1 LDNRDQ
7 LSKVV
12 PKIFQSRKWRLGV
25 RTTTTSVTPLSQNS
39 KTVSNLISAITKA
52 KHVEMAIFQIRANQD
67 SNSKTSEKI
76 DKLITLVSSQVNGL
90 LLILLLN
97 NHKKLIRLDAKA
109 NTIQRVERG
118 RSARSETKRYKSF
131 KDFEQKALKVRV
143 LFTLFHKKK
152 INLRCRI
159 TQARKDFEMLVS
171 DRQLDLSN
179 RNENIRDSENKL
191 QRADKAHELAHTK
204 TRDLLTEYE
213 RSKKEEER
221 LYREHTVLR
230 REVTEVE
237 TKIKALKQ
245 NLETDNKK
253 LRSWTKEHQSSMKE
267 HRRVLEKCEKEQQVA
282 QKELEKHSKGLDYD
296 HALAKAKTVLARRD
310 SALKIVTRD
319 ESELGAYEAK
329 VKVDQ
334 AKLKVEESHLK
345 HAKDGVIRT
354 GVLENFFFP
363 SNHIP
368 ACVDH
373 NTHTQ
378 VPRKNSPQWRRRPN
392 DCQVKSRKNCRNGK
406 GQVLRVI
413 SHSRSTNV

>member
-1 LDNRDQ
+1 
-7 LSKVV
+7 
-12 PKIFQSRKWRLGV
+12 
-25 RTTTTSVTPLSQNS
+25 
-39 KTVSNLISAITKA
+39 
-52 KHVEMAIFQIRANQD
+52 
-67 SNSKTSEKI
+67 
-76 DKLITLVSSQVNGL
+76 
-90 LLILLLN
+90 
-97 NHKKLIRLDAKA
+97 
-109 NTIQRVERG
+109 
-118 RSARSETKRYKSF
+118 
-131 KDFEQKALKVRV
+131 
-143 LFTLFHKKK
+143 
-152 INLRCRI
+152 
-159 TQARKDFEMLVS
+159 MLVS

-368 ACVDH
+368 AYVDH
-373 NTHTQ
+373 NTHTHTHRYQ
-378 VPRKNSPQWRRRPN
+378 ERTL
-392 DCQVKSRKNCRNGK
+392 RNGEED
-406 GQVLRVI
+406 QTIVR
-413 SHSRSTNV
+413 